1 MRTAKFEFVFET
13 SEEANIVSKTIYP
26 EIKNRIPKTNVKIR
40 AEKKTIFLE
49 IVAADTSS
57 LRAAI
62 NSYLRWINTA
72 INVKRIV

>member
-1 MRTAKFEFVFET
+1 MRTAKFEFVFKT
-13 SEEANIVSKTIYP
+13 SEEAKIVIKTLDP
-26 EIKNRIPKTNVKIR
+26 EIKNRIPKTNVNIR
-40 AEKKTIFLE
+40 AESKTIFLE
-49 IVAADTSS
+49 ITATDTSS